1 MTIDLDAILKLS
13 VAERLKLIDLIW
25 STIGDAPTAEELPL
39 TEAEKKLLDERWE
52 DEQRNPGA
60 VTTWE
65 EAEARIRGRRGRQ

>member
-1 MTIDLDAILKLS
+1 MAFDLDAILKLS

-39 TEAEKKLLDERWE
+39 TEAEKTLLAERWE
-52 DEQRNPGA
+52 EYRRNPEA

-65 EAEARIRGRRGRQ
+65 EAEARIRGRRRR